1 MKYSQFSPKTSM
13 QKVILFVSKG
23 ENSSATRYRALQYFP
38 KFIEAGWLPK
48 HATISGGVIAIAK
61 TLFAARHANVV
72 VLLRKTFP
80 SPIFWLLRKLS
91 KKIIFD
97 FDDAIFCNT
106 DGSYSKTRMQR
117 FETTVSNCDHVFA
130 GNQYLADAAK
140 KYNGAV
146 TVIPTSVEVE
156 KYNLTCQKDDSVFE
170 LVWIGSQSTR
180 KFIAEII
187 PSLEISAQ
195 TIQNLQL
202 KIIADFELTSSKLNI
217 INERWSEKTEA
228 LALCKADV
236 GLAPMPENNWTK
248 GKCAL
253 KVLQYMAAGLPV
265 ISSPSG
271 VNAYV
276 VENGVSGYLATNNQ
290 WSNLLNQMHSEKEKL
305 VRIGGHGRSRAQSE
319 FSTTVVFQKMLR
331 SIDALL
337 LN

>member
-1 MKYSQFSPKTSM
+1 MKYSQFSSKTSM

-38 KFIEAGWLPK
+38 QFIEADWLPK
-48 HATISGGVIAIAK
+48 HATISGGVLSITK
-61 TLFAARHANVV
+61 TLLAASQADVV

-80 SPIFWLLRKLS
+80 SPMFWLLRKLS
-91 KKIIFD
+91 KKLIFD

-106 DGSYSKTRMQR
+106 DGSYSKTRMRR
-117 FETTVSNCDHVFA
+117 FEATVSYCDYVFA
-130 GNQYLADAAK
+130 GNEYLANEAK
-140 KYNGAV
+140 RCNVAV

-156 KYNLTCQKDDSVFE
+156 KYNLTYHKDDSVFE

-180 KFIAEII
+180 KYIAEII
-187 PSLEISAQ
+187 PSLEIAAQ
-195 TIQNLQL
+195 TIPNLQL
-202 KIIADFELTSSKLNI
+202 KIIADFELSSAKLNI

-253 KVLQYMAAGLPV
+253 KVLQYMVAGLPV

-276 VENGVSGYLATNNQ
+276 VENGISGYLATNNQ
-290 WSNLLNQMHSEKEKL
+290 WSTLLSQMHKEKEKL
-305 VRIGGHGRSRAQSE
+305 ASMGEHGRRRAQSE
-319 FSTTVVFQKMLR
+319 FSISIVFQKMLH
-331 SIDALL
+331 IINQL
-337 LN
+337 

>member
-1 MKYSQFSPKTSM
+1 M
-13 QKVILFVSKG
+13 QKVILFISKG

-38 KFIEAGWLPK
+38 KFIEAGWQPN
-48 HATISGGVIAIAK
+48 HATISGGVISITK
-61 TLFAARHANVV
+61 TLFAASQADVV

-91 KKIIFD
+91 NKLIFD
-97 FDDAIFCNT
+97 FDDAIFSNA
-106 DGSYSKTRMQR
+106 DGSYSKTRMRR
-117 FETTVSNCDHVFA
+117 FEATVSNCDYVFA
-130 GNQYLADAAK
+130 GNEYLGDEAE
-140 KYNGAV
+140 KYNAAV
-146 TVIPTSVEVE
+146 TVVPTSVEVE

-180 KFIAEII
+180 KYIAKII
-187 PSLEISAQ
+187 PSLEIAAQ
-195 TIQNLQL
+195 TIPNLQL
-202 KIIADFELTSSKLNI
+202 KIIADFELSSSKLNI
-217 INERWSEKTEA
+217 INEGWSEKTEA

-276 VENGVSGYLATNNQ
+276 VENGISGYLVTDNQ
-290 WSNLLNQMHSEKEKL
+290 WSTLLNQMHKEKDKL
-305 VRIGGHGRSRAQSE
+305 ASMGEHGRSRVQLE
-319 FSTTVVFQKMLR
+319 FSISVVFQKMLH
-331 SIDALL
+331 IINQL
-337 LN
+337 